1 MSEIGLKEKPKE
13 VLCYFQYSGEEPT
26 QSAVFLPSQ
35 QLQPLD
41 AIMQPPKACAI
52 PTNPST

>member
-1 MSEIGLKEKPKE
+1 VSEIGLKEKPKE

-26 QSAVFLPSQ
+26 QSAVFLLSQ
-35 QLQPLD
+35 QLQPRA
-41 AIMQPPKACAI
+41 AIMQPLKACAI

>member
-13 VLCYFQYSGEEPT
+13 VFCYSQYSGEEPT
-26 QSAVFLPSQ
+26 QLAVFLPSQ
-35 QLQPLD
+35 QLQSRA